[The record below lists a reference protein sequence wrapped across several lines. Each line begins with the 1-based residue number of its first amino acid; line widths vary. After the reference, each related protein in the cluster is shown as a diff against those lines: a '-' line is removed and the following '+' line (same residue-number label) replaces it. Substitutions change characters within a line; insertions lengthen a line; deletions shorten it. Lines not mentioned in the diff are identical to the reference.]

1 MTSLTLHEVVADY
14 GEGRVL
20 GPLSLTL
27 SPGERVALVGKSGA
41 GKSTL
46 LDLMYSHWRHRH
58 AALIPQQLGLVDTLS
73 TFHNVYMGGLPR
85 HSIHHNLITLARPFR
100 RDIAAILPLLERL
113 EIADKCW
120 NRAGELSGGQRQ
132 RVAAARALYQAG
144 SVLLADEPVSSLDGP
159 QAAAVMTALTETYET
174 AVLAMH
180 DVELALRFCDRVIGI
195 DQGTIALDQPS
206 RRLATSDVLPLYAS

>member
-1 MTSLTLHEVVADY
+1 MTSLTLNEVVADY
-14 GEGRVL
+14 GKGRVL

-27 SPGERVALVGKSGA
+27 SPGEHVALVGKSGA

-46 LDLMYSHWRHRH
+46 LDLMYTHWRHQN

-73 TFHNVYMGGLPR
+73 TFHNVYMGGLSR
-85 HSIHHNLITLARPFR
+85 HSTCHNLITLARPFR
-100 RDIAAILPLLERL
+100 RDVADISPLLERL
-113 EIADKCW
+113 EIADTCW

-132 RVAAARALYQAG
+132 RVAAARVLYQAG

-159 QAAAVMTALTETYET
+159 QAASVMAALTDTYAT

-195 DQGTIALDQPS
+195 HQGTIALDQPS
-206 RRLATSDVLPLYAS
+206 RRLTTRDVLPLYES